1 MNRKSP
7 KYGRGVMQR
16 CDATCPP
23 QGKVCRTHKWAYHV
37 ELPTGPQGSRRQWTK
52 GGYSSAKAAAEARS
66 QILAADHAGLLP
78 LDGKQTVAAW
88 LTGWLDGKVGAG
100 TLRLTTEIGYR
111 SHINR
116 YLIPHLGH
124 IHLGDLR
131 PQHVTTMLID
141 IRRAHDARIAEVI
154 ETNAKYEA
162 EADAVN
168 AERIKTGK
176 RPVKP
181 QHVKMPQPF
190 SPATAQRVR
199 ATLRS
204 ALASAVKAGEVHRNV
219 AALADVARGSR
230 PRVKVWEPEQ
240 LGAFLDAIATSQER
254 LYPMLHLAAFAG
266 LRRGE
271 LCGLRWQDVDL
282 NTRTVNV
289 AWQRTVAGNKVI
301 ESKPKTEGSESMV
314 DIDAGTA
321 EVLDTWRRQQIAERL
336 AWGPAWQDTGLVFT
350 REDGSGFHPDFVTDK
365 FEKLVKRHGMPVI
378 SLHKLRHL
386 AASLQLAAGVDIA
399 IVSKRLRH
407 SSIAITNDTY
417 GHMIGTIGRQAAEA
431 AAALVPRQTRHERSA

>member
-1 MNRKSP
+1 VNRKSP
-7 KYGRGVMQR
+7 KYGSGVFQR
-16 CDATCPP
+16 CNATCPP
-23 QGKVCRTHKWAYHV
+23 QGKVCKTHTWAYLI
-37 ELPTGPQGSRRQWTK
+37 ELPPGRQGSRRQWTK
-52 GGYSSAKAAAEARS
+52 GGFTSAKAAAEARLD
-66 QILAADHAGLLP
+66 ILAADHAGLLP
-78 LDGKQTVAAW
+78 TDGKQTVADW
-88 LTGWLDGKVGAG
+88 LTAWLDGKVGAESI
-100 TLRLTTEIGYR
+100 RATTEVSYR
-111 SHINR
+111 THVDN

-124 IHLGDLR
+124 LRLVDLR
-131 PQHVTTMLID
+131 PQHVTRMLID
-141 IRRAHDARIAEVI
+141 IRTEHDDRIAAAK
-154 ETNAKYEA
+154 ETNAKLQA
-162 EADAVN
+162 EADAIN
-168 AERIKTGK
+168 ADRTKTGK

-181 QHVKMPQPF
+181 KRVPVPRPF
-190 SPATAQRVR
+190 GAATAQRVR

-204 ALASAVKAGEVHRNV
+204 SLAAAVKAGDVPRNV
-219 AALADVARGSR
+219 AALADVAKGSR

-240 LGAFLDAIATSQER
+240 LGEFLDAIAADNER

-282 NTRTVNV
+282 EARTVDIT
-289 AWQRTVAGNKVI
+289 WQRTAARHKVV
-301 ESKPKTEGSESMV
+301 ESRPKTEESESMV

-321 EVLDTWRRQQIAERL
+321 DVLNTWRKQQIAERL

-350 REDGSGFHPDFVTDK
+350 REDGSGEHPDFVTYK
-365 FEKLVKRHGMPVI
+365 FEKLVERHNMPRI

-407 SSIAITNDTY
+407 SSIKITNDTY

-431 AAALVPRQTRHERSA
+431 AAALVPRRSKSA